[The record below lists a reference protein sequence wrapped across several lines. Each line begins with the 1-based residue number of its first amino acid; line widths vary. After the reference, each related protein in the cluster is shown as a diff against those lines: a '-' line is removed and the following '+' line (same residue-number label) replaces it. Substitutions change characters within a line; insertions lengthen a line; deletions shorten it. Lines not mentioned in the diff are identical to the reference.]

1 MNEITCNAFKYGL
14 KPGGCFKLILKE
26 AKNNYI
32 LVIGDDGPGYDN
44 IQFTDGLGFS
54 LIDVLC
60 DQLDAEKVVSNTN
73 KGLEY
78 RITFAK

>member
-14 KPGGCFKLILKE
+14 KPGGRFKLVLKE
-26 AKNNYI
+26 AKDNYI
-32 LVIGDDGPGYDN
+32 LVVGDDGPGYIKD
-44 IQFTDGLGFS
+44 QLSDGLGFS
-54 LIDVLC
+54 LIDLLC

-78 RITFAK
+78 RITFSK